1 MARRQTKRTPVLMP
15 GVLILAAGLG
25 LAAGIGAAGSEAAEV
40 VVYSARSHYGQE
52 PAMEAFTKKTGIQ
65 VKSFGGESGPLFE
78 RLKAEGDKTPADVLI
93 SVDAGNLWNAA
104 RAGLL
109 SKMDSPE
116 ILANVPAH
124 LRDPENRW
132 VGLTVRARTI
142 MYNTTK
148 VKPEELSTYEALGD
162 PKWKGRL
169 CLRSSSHIYN
179 QSLVATMIKK
189 HGEAKAESIV
199 RGWVANNPTLIQG
212 DTKVLEAVAAG
223 QCDVALTNTYY
234 LGRILAK
241 NAAFP
246 VAAFWANQQTTG
258 THVNI
263 SGAGV
268 TAHSKN
274 RAQAIKL
281 IEFLTSPEAQQ
292 MFADANF
299 EYPANPQAAVN
310 PLIAKWGKFRQD
322 DTNVAAAGE
331 FQAAATRL
339 ADRAG
344 YK

>member
-1 MARRQTKRTPVLMP
+1 MTRRPTGRGGARQLAVAL
-15 GVLILAAGLG
+15 GVAAWALTTAGE
-25 LAAGIGAAGSEAAEV
+25 AAEAAEV
-40 VVYSARSHYGQE
+40 MVYSARAHYGQE
-52 PAMEAFTKKTGIQ
+52 PAMDAFTRKTGIQ
-65 VKSFGGESGPLFE
+65 VKSFGGEAGALFE
-78 RLKAEGDKTPADVLI
+78 RLKAEGDRTQADVLI

-104 RAGLL
+104 GAGLL
-109 SKMDSPE
+109 GKMDSPE
-116 ILANVPAH
+116 AQANIPAH

-132 VGLTVRARTI
+132 VALTVRARTI
-142 MYNTTK
+142 MYNTKK

-169 CLRSSSHIYN
+169 CLRPSTHIYN
-179 QSLVATMIKK
+179 QSLIATMIKRY
-189 HGEAKAESIV
+189 GEAKTESIV
-199 RGWVANNPTLIQG
+199 RGWVANAPILING

-241 NAAFP
+241 DASFP
-246 VAAFWANQQTTG
+246 VAPFWANQQTTG

-263 SGAGV
+263 SGAGI
-268 TAHSKN
+268 TAHAKN
-274 RAQAIKL
+274 RANAIKL

-310 PLIAKWGKFRQD
+310 PVIAKWGKFKQD

-331 FQAAATRL
+331 FQAAAVKL

>member
-1 MARRQTKRTPVLMP
+1 MARIRRDGGAGLAV
-15 GVLILAAGLG
+15 LAAVLTVLS
-25 LAAGIGAAGSEAAEV
+25 LAGAAVGQAGEL

-65 VKSFGGESGPLFE
+65 IKSLGGETGQLFE

-93 SVDAGNLWNAA
+93 TVDAGTLWNAA

-109 SKMDSPE
+109 ARIDSPE
-116 ILANVPAH
+116 MQANIPAH

-142 MYNTTK
+142 MYNTQR
-148 VKPEELSTYEALGD
+148 VKPDELSTYEALGD

-169 CLRSSSHIYN
+169 CLRTSSHVYN
-179 QSLVATMIKK
+179 QSLLATMIKRY
-189 HGEAKAESIV
+189 GEPKTETIV
-199 RGWVANNPTLIQG
+199 RGWVDNNPTLING
-212 DTKVLEAVAAG
+212 DTKILEAIAAG
-223 QCDVALTNTYY
+223 QCDVGLTNTYY
-234 LGRILAK
+234 LGRIVAK
-241 NAAFP
+241 DPSFP
-246 VAAFWANQQTTG
+246 VAPFWANQQTTG

-268 TAHSKN
+268 TAHAKN
-274 RAQAIKL
+274 RAEAIKL

-292 MFADANF
+292 LFADSNF
-299 EYPANPQAAVN
+299 EYPANPQAAVS
-310 PLIAKWGKFRQD
+310 PILAKWGRFKQD